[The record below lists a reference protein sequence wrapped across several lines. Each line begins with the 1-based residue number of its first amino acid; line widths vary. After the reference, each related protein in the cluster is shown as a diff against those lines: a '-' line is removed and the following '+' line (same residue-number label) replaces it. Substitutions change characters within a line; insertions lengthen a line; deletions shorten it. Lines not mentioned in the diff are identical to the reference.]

1 MNRLSSKLLIVGCLI
16 AAVSFTLS
24 TQGKE
29 RKKKASDPA
38 ARIKKKL
45 AAAELPADVLA
56 KANKVVDEQA
66 PQLKEAQ
73 AKIDA
78 ALTSEQKQ
86 ARAQAQKAAKESG
99 QKGKQAKAAAE
110 SAMKLTTEQKSKLA
124 EAEKEMAAAQA
135 AVQRSLREVLTA
147 DQLAKAGIKSKK
159 KKA

>member
-1 MNRLSSKLLIVGCLI
+1 MRHFSSKLLVIGCLI
-16 AAVSFTLS
+16 AVLGLS
-24 TQGKE
+24 WPAQGKD
-29 RKKKASDPA
+29 RKKKTVDPA

-45 AAAELPADVLA
+45 AAAELSADVLA

-73 AKIDA
+73 AKVDA
-78 ALTSEQKQ
+78 VLTDEQKK
-86 ARAQAQKAAKESG
+86 ARREALKAAKTSG
-99 QKGKQAKAAAE
+99 KKRKEAQAAVE

-135 AVQRSLREVLTA
+135 AVQRSLRDVLTPE
-147 DQLAKAGIKSKK
+147 QLAKAGIKSRK